1 VAESAPSDVQALVD
15 LLIPT
20 AQGLLDENAEF
31 APFGAVVTASGESQ
45 VVMPVSDAEVD
56 MEAARDG
63 IYNELR
69 KWTSEGLIR
78 AAAVCLHV
86 RLREPLETDAIC
98 VHVEHAHAE
107 SIRIFAPYAKEGLEP
122 AAFGESFVDPAER
135 EIFDI
140 ANPS

>member
-1 VAESAPSDVQALVD
+1 MQALVD

-20 AQGLLDENAEF
+20 AQGLVAESGAF
-31 APFGAVVTASGESQ
+31 APFGAVVMASGEPQ

-63 IYNELR
+63 IYTELR
-69 KWTSEGLIR
+69 KWASERRIR
-78 AAAVCLHV
+78 AAAVCLDV
-86 RLREPLETDAIC
+86 SLREPLETDAIC
-98 VHVEHAHAE
+98 VHVEHADAE
-107 SIRIFAPYAKEGLEP
+107 GLRVIAPYVKEGLQP
-122 AAFGESFVDPAER
+122 AAFGEPFLDPAER